1 MKIPENSAPMLT
13 AVLLKALGNSQA
25 IADGRRDVQRALRK
39 EPESEHREHDAED
52 ESIGAA
58 VP

>member
-1 MKIPENSAPMLT
+1 MKIPENSALMLT
-13 AVLLKALGNSQA
+13 AVLLQVLGNSQA
-25 IADGRRDVQRALRK
+25 IADRRRDVQRALRK
-39 EPESEHREHDAED
+39 EPEREHREHDAED